1 MAKIKGKWLFN
12 DTFYAPTDE
21 KAWVRFKSNGI
32 EYVGIGLFGAN
43 LLYYTYLETFTF
55 AYSIGWAEEEY
66 KVVDFGEFEQ
76 TVPDSWYNTFVSNAT
91 KILET
96 VAIMYNG
103 ELVSIPG
110 PGETAELHTAEKT
123 MKNNIKVIVPSSLG
137 GADIGEYI
145 KNVTYTP
152 GTGIFT
158 FTKQDGSTYTVDLA
172 IEKVVTNFRY
182 DSSSESLILTLAD
195 GTTQSIPVSNFVNL
209 DNVNYEINGVKS
221 RVTNV
226 ENRVS
231 TINSI
236 LSSLSD
242 DVYDLEEAVED
253 LEDAIS
259 DSSNTPLPV
268 YESVTIPVSDWVEL
282 TSSSPYTHVVSVTLP
297 SATNDAIS
305 VELLNN
311 QPVLFAKHGFAI
323 NNISD
328 GIAVIYCINKPE
340 SDVTLKFEVMTLNGG
355 WYNGEMSVVN
365 NG

>member
-12 DTFYAPTDE
+12 DTFYTSTDE
-21 KAWVRFKSNGI
+21 QAWVRFKSNGI
-32 EYVGIGLFGAN
+32 EYVGIKLFGAN
-43 LLYYTYLETFTF
+43 MIYYTYLETFTY
-55 AYSIGWAEEEY
+55 AYAYGVGWKKEEY
-66 KVVDFGEFEQ
+66 KVIDFGEFEQ
-76 TVPDSWYNTFVSNAT
+76 TVPDSWYNVFVSNAT

-158 FTKQDGSTYTVDLA
+158 FTKQDGSTYKVDLA
-172 IEKVVTNFRY
+172 IEKVVTNFTY
-182 DSSSESLILTLAD
+182 NSSTKSLVLTLAD
-195 GTTQSIPVSNFVNL
+195 GTTQSIPISNFVNL
-209 DNVNYEINGVKS
+209 DDVNNEIDTTKTLALGNTD
-221 RVTNV
+221 RI
-226 ENRVS
+226 S
-231 TINSI
+231 T
-236 LSSLSD
+236 LELAYGQLD
-242 DVYDLEEAVED
+242 DKIDALEEAVGN
-253 LEDAIS
+253 
-259 DSSNTPLPV
+259 SSNTPLPV
-268 YESVTIPVSDWVEL
+268 YESVTIPVSDWIEL
-282 TSSSPYTHVVSVTLP
+282 TSSSPYTHRLSVTLP

-311 QPVLFAKHGFAI
+311 QPILFAKHGFAI
-323 NNISD
+323 NSVSD
-328 GIAVIYCINKPE
+328 GMAVIYCINKPE